1 MILSFGSRETKLV
14 WEGRWVNSLP
24 IEVQEVARRKLRMLH
39 VSTTLQDLLIPP
51 SNRLEILQG
60 VLTSYYS
67 IRINRQ
73 WRLIFK
79 WAEGYAKHVKIIDYH

>member
-24 IEVQEVARRKLRMLH
+24 IEVQEIARSTLRMLH

-51 SNRLEILQG
+51 SNRLEKLQG
-60 VLTSYYS
+60 DLTSYYS

-73 WRLIFK
+73 WRLIFI
-79 WAEGYAKHVKIIDYH
+79 WTEGYAKHVKIIDYH